1 MFKFPLVIIYA
12 IVALNIS
19 VFTGLLQ
26 ANLLIFNSPVEKAIA
41 WAFTIA
47 AWVVAYINRHKYFTI
62 RLTSNAHGSN
72 MHHE

>member
-26 ANLLIFNSPVEKAIA
+26 ANLLIFNSPAEKAIA
-41 WAFTIA
+41 WTLTIV
-47 AWVVAYINRHKYFTI
+47 AWVVAYMKRHKYFTI
-62 RLTSNAHGSN
+62 RLTSNAHQGN